1 MKIVFDIIFIG
12 NAPVVTLDDAPGA
25 DFSHDENENTSLFL
39 ECEEEPLSV
48 AQKSHHTKKLND
60 FLEQM
65 KKLETLAA
73 KNARI
78 STKNDGT
85 VVFRTTSETVSTS
98 NVGSAPV
105 TNTVMQP
112 PMATSKNPNYRL
124 LMDPRTGRILGTM
137 TGTGAIQPANPTSS
151 GGIIR
156 APTPMNRFSL
166 AQQSQPRMANL
177 RHTRPQQSIQRPAP
191 TPVKPAQVVDLTR
204 STGGSPSTVGNTTG
218 SNMGPAKS
226 RFPALMVHPKPQ
238 DVQNNLRRPE
248 LDQKVKSLLVMTPAK
263 LTEWLIQQVRK
274 VPLKYRTG
282 SFFATVLVV
291 IMGSNLLIIF
301 CLIFP

>member
-1 MKIVFDIIFIG
+1 MTLFFVG

-25 DFSHDENENTSLFL
+25 DFSQDENENTSLFL

-48 AQKSHHTKKLND
+48 AQKSHHSKKMND

-78 STKNDGT
+78 SNKNDGT
-85 VVFRTTSETVSTS
+85 VVFRTTSETISSS
-98 NVGSAPV
+98 NVSSAPV
-105 TNTVMQP
+105 TSTIMQP

-137 TGTGAIQPANPTSS
+137 TGTGAIQPATPTSS
-151 GGIIR
+151 NIIR
-156 APTPMNRFSL
+156 APTPLNRFSL
-166 AQQSQPRMANL
+166 PQQSQPRMANL
-177 RHTRPQQSIQRPAP
+177 RHTRPQPAIQRPAP

-204 STGGSPSTVGNTTG
+204 STGGSPSTVGNTAG

-274 VPLKYRTG
+274 VPL
-282 SFFATVLVV
+282 
-291 IMGSNLLIIF
+291 
-301 CLIFP
+301 

>member
-1 MKIVFDIIFIG
+1 
-12 NAPVVTLDDAPGA
+12 
-25 DFSHDENENTSLFL
+25 
-39 ECEEEPLSV
+39 
-48 AQKSHHTKKLND
+48 
-60 FLEQM
+60 
-65 KKLETLAA
+65 
-73 KNARI
+73 
-78 STKNDGT
+78 
-85 VVFRTTSETVSTS
+85 
-98 NVGSAPV
+98 
-105 TNTVMQP
+105 
-112 PMATSKNPNYRL
+112 
-124 LMDPRTGRILGTM
+124 
-137 TGTGAIQPANPTSS
+137 
-151 GGIIR
+151 
-156 APTPMNRFSL
+156 
-166 AQQSQPRMANL
+166 MANL
-177 RHTRPQQSIQRPAP
+177 RHTRPQPSIQRPAP

-291 IMGSNLLIIF
+291 IY
-301 CLIFP
+301 